1 MVVLKDVHLAGKT
14 TMKIGGYAD
23 RFYIPENEEE
33 LTAIAQEIY
42 DKDGQVYILSGG
54 SNLLINDDRRFEQVV
69 HMSKACTKMDELGE
83 GKFYIG
89 ASNRIQKVISFVND
103 FGYGGFEELIG
114 LPAFFGGVVYM
125 NAGIGGA
132 KNSLFTISDF
142 VESVRFW
149 DLTEKRLLEIPNEQC
164 GFGHRTS
171 VFQQRPGVIL
181 GAVIRC
187 SQRGLEE
194 AKNRKE
200 ARLRFCKEKFEYGK
214 GCFGTCFIKA
224 NGRILKLV
232 SDFDKLCKLGKGRV
246 TFGKTNKNWLV
257 NQGGGTFRDAMRIIK
272 ACKCAHRLC
281 GREAQCEVVI
291 WE

>member
-1 MVVLKDVHLAGKT
+1 MVIQNDVHIGAKT

-23 RFYIPENEEE
+23 QFYVPENEEE

-42 DKDGQVYILSGG
+42 DKNGQVYILSGG
-54 SNLLINDDRRFEQVV
+54 SNLLVNDRRFAQVV
-69 HMSKACTKMDELGE
+69 YMHAACPEMTDLGE
-83 GKFYIG
+83 GRFYIG

-103 FGYGGFEELIG
+103 AGYGGFEELVG
-114 LPAFFGGVVYM
+114 LPAFFGGVIYM

-132 KNSLFTISDF
+132 KNGLFTIGDF

-149 DLTEKRLLEIPNEQC
+149 DFAEKKQVEIPKEQC

-171 VFQQRPGVIL
+171 AFQQRPGVIL
-181 GAVIRC
+181 GAVIQC
-187 SQRGLEE
+187 PQRDLEE
-194 AKNRKE
+194 AKSRKE
-200 ARLRFCKEKFEYGK
+200 ARLRRCKEQFEYGK
-214 GCFGTCFIKA
+214 GCFGTCFMKA
-224 NGRILKLV
+224 NGKILKLV
-232 SDFDKLCKLGKGRV
+232 SACNKVCKLGKGRV

-257 NQGGGTFRDAMRIIK
+257 NQGGGTFRDAMRIIN
-272 ACKCAHRLC
+272 ACKRAHRLC